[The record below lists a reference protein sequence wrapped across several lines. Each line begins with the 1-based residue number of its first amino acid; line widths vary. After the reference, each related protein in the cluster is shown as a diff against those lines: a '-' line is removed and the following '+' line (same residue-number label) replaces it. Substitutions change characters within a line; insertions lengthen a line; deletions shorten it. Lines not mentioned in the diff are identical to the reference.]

1 MWASGRWHLS
11 RHQNREDKPREGLG
25 RAALQAEG
33 AESAKTW
40 RSDRALWVF
49 RAAGRPV
56 GLERMWEGAGGTR
69 WGWEAGR
76 SLSQS

>member
-11 RHQNREDKPREGLG
+11 RHQNREDKPWEGLG

-40 RSDRALWVF
+40 RSD
-49 RAAGRPV
+49 
-56 GLERMWEGAGGTR
+56 
-69 WGWEAGR
+69 
-76 SLSQS
+76 